1 VKSALNR
8 NVEREFDSSRKDMHW
23 GKRKLKRG
31 TNDGDRLG
39 SKRADNR
46 EGGEQMSKA
55 TAFDTRM
62 VKKLRLLKG
71 GSVPTFVGLGPVLH
85 NKLAVDA

>member
-1 VKSALNR
+1 
-8 NVEREFDSSRKDMHW
+8 MMQPIQY
-23 GKRKLKRG
+23 
-31 TNDGDRLG
+31 DR
-39 SKRADNR
+39 
-46 EGGEQMSKA
+46 
-55 TAFDTRM
+55 RM

>member
-1 VKSALNR
+1 MSYTDSR
-8 NVEREFDSSRKDMHW
+8 TITDDEFDRMIKIN
-23 GKRKLKRG
+23 LKAPIRIMKAV
-31 TNDGDRLG
+31 LYEMESQG
-39 SKRADNR
+39 SGSIINI
-46 EGGEQMSKA
+46 GS
-55 TAFDTRM
+55 RM

>member
-1 VKSALNR
+1 VLCTVLKHLSFVDIPQAGS
-8 NVEREFDSSRKDMHW
+8 DDPKQKD
-23 GKRKLKRG
+23 RP
-31 TNDGDRLG
+31 
-39 SKRADNR
+39 RA
-46 EGGEQMSKA
+46 A
-55 TAFDTRM
+55 RM

>member
-1 VKSALNR
+1 MLFVLRCVRPELARLR
-8 NVEREFDSSRKDMHW
+8 HAGGHGECLLIGADRKWSVH
-23 GKRKLKRG
+23 RQ
-31 TNDGDRLG
+31 NDEIGPP
-39 SKRADNR
+39 
-46 EGGEQMSKA
+46 
-55 TAFDTRM
+55 M

>member
-1 VKSALNR
+1 MDPP
-8 NVEREFDSSRKDMHW
+8 EYPPSSYR
-23 GKRKLKRG
+23 
-31 TNDGDRLG
+31 DRI
-39 SKRADNR
+39 SVQPAW
-46 EGGEQMSKA
+46 
-55 TAFDTRM
+55 RM

>member
-1 VKSALNR
+1 MARTDRFSFAAITSGRVFAFAILRKR
-8 NVEREFDSSRKDMHW
+8 SS
-23 GKRKLKRG
+23 
-31 TNDGDRLG
+31 
-39 SKRADNR
+39 
-46 EGGEQMSKA
+46 
-55 TAFDTRM
+55 RM

>member
-1 VKSALNR
+1 MLPLLL
-8 NVEREFDSSRKDMHW
+8 F
-23 GKRKLKRG
+23 
-31 TNDGDRLG
+31 TLG
-39 SKRADNR
+39 A
-46 EGGEQMSKA
+46 GGPWIG
-55 TAFDTRM
+55 RM

>member
-1 VKSALNR
+1 VQIRRPHPVGVTSTLELGAAIKS
-8 NVEREFDSSRKDMHW
+8 
-23 GKRKLKRG
+23 
-31 TNDGDRLG
+31 
-39 SKRADNR
+39 
-46 EGGEQMSKA
+46 
-55 TAFDTRM
+55 RM

>member
-1 VKSALNR
+1 MQASCRGPDEARR
-8 NVEREFDSSRKDMHW
+8 N
-23 GKRKLKRG
+23 GQL
-31 TNDGDRLG
+31 DR
-39 SKRADNR
+39 
-46 EGGEQMSKA
+46 
-55 TAFDTRM
+55 AFPLT

>member
-1 VKSALNR
+1 MHNFGVMAQGLLNG
-8 NVEREFDSSRKDMHW
+8 ESRF
-23 GKRKLKRG
+23 L
-31 TNDGDRLG
+31 
-39 SKRADNR
+39 S
-46 EGGEQMSKA
+46 
-55 TAFDTRM
+55 RM